1 MSHFEYIMV
10 MVSIIQGLGLTL
22 ALRGVS
28 HLIRSPRRE
37 SAVVIWA
44 VFLVFLYLQNWWA
57 FWDGMV
63 VEHWNFLKFL
73 FIALYVCVMYAMT
86 ELMLPMAS
94 TPETDWPGHFESVRK
109 WFFGMMVALVL
120 LGVSLNVYITGIPLW
135 HPYRVM
141 QFTILFLA
149 IAGWFTS
156 RLAMH
161 RLIAAVVLAVLFTGQ
176 ILFRLLPGLSG
187 T

>member
-22 ALRGVS
+22 ALRGIS
-28 HLIRSPRRE
+28 RLIRSPRRE

-57 FWDGMV
+57 FWDMAAV
-63 VEHWNFLKFL
+63 DEWNLLKFL
-73 FIALYVCVMYAMT
+73 FISLYVCVMYAMT

-94 TPETDWPGHFESVRK
+94 TPETDWSDHFLSVRK
-109 WFFGMMVALVL
+109 WFYGMMVSLVF
-120 LGVSLNVYITGIPLW
+120 LGVSLNVYISGIPLW
-135 HPYRVM
+135 HPYRAM
-141 QFTILFLA
+141 QFTVLGLA
-149 IAGWFTS
+149 IVGWFA
-156 RLAMH
+156 RPLAAH
-161 RLIAAVVLAVLFTGQ
+161 RLIAAAVLVVLFTGQ

>member
-22 ALRGVS
+22 ALRGIS
-28 HLIRSPRRE
+28 RLIRSPNRE
-37 SAVVIWA
+37 IAVVVWA

-57 FWDGMV
+57 FWDMAS
-63 VEHWNFLKFL
+63 VENWNFFQFL
-73 FIALYVCVMYAMT
+73 LISLFVCVMYAMT
-86 ELMLPMAS
+86 ELMLPMAAS
-94 TPETDWPGHFESVRK
+94 PETDWPAHFLSVRK
-109 WFFGMMVALVL
+109 WFFGMTVVLVF
-120 LGVSLNVYITGIPLW
+120 LGVTLNVYISGVPLL

-149 IAGWFTS
+149 IAGWITP
-156 RLAMH
+156 RLAAQ
-161 RLIAAVVLAVLFTGQ
+161 RWIATVVLVVLFSGQ

-187 T
+187 I

>member
-10 MVSIIQGLGLTL
+10 MVSIIQGLGVTL
-22 ALRGVS
+22 ALRGIS
-28 HLIRSPRRE
+28 RLIRNPRRE
-37 SAVVIWA
+37 TAVVTWA

-57 FWDGMV
+57 FWDMAA
-63 VEHWNFLKFL
+63 VEDWNFLKFL
-73 FIALYVCVMYAMT
+73 FISLYVCVMYAMT

-94 TPETDWPGHFESVRK
+94 SSKTDWSAHFLSVRK
-109 WFFGMMVALVL
+109 WFFGMMMALVF
-120 LGVSLNVYITGIPLW
+120 LGVTLNVYISGVPLL

-149 IAGWFTS
+149 IAGWITP
-156 RLAMH
+156 RLAVH
-161 RLIAAVVLAVLFTGQ
+161 RWIAAVVLVVLFTGQ

-187 T
+187 V